1 MYGEECQLVNAGIN
15 DIYHNEDDTQSPFWS
30 RIYTDLEEFGLEE
43 KLEFHKTL
51 KVLNLRNRPKYE
63 IRGMVMGHS
72 PQFMY
77 NRPLNSDCNNKL
89 WRVDI
94 GMSRAFGKVGGDTNR
109 KVQVLQILN
118 DNNFSILKEK

>member
-1 MYGEECQLVNAGIN
+1 MFVNGWYGEECQLVNAGIN
-15 DIYHNEDDTQSPFWS
+15 IFITMRMILNRHSILS

-94 GMSRAFGKVGGDTNR
+94 GMSRAFGKVGDS
-109 KVQVLQILN
+109 KKK
-118 DNNFSILKEK
+118 FKYY